1 MRAALVLWVALL
13 MTPGVAAAGN
23 GKAALSLVGADATMV
38 AVIDVKS
45 AHDTKMFAVIV
56 DKASKAGW
64 LDLSQVQAAGVD
76 IDKDVDTVLV
86 ANSPGGKMVVVEGR
100 LPSLSSATTG
110 MTESTHRNVK
120 YWSDGKQEYAMIGKR
135 LVVADIGVMDGV
147 IDRSKKKA
155 KSVMKSSKAG
165 AIRAAIGMTDTRH
178 DIWCAGGGKDVGGM
192 QAKGFSMAI
201 TLSDIAA
208 IQMKM
213 QMTDATTASS
223 TATTINSSLAQAQ
236 GMLKSAGL
244 GSFGQ
249 SLQVG
254 ADDDILEIDGSLTP
268 TELDSL
274 VTLISSMI

>member
-1 MRAALVLWVALL
+1 
-13 MTPGVAAAGN
+13 
-23 GKAALSLVGADATMV
+23 
-38 AVIDVKS
+38 
-45 AHDTKMFAVIV
+45 
-56 DKASKAGW
+56 
-64 LDLSQVQAAGVD
+64 
-76 IDKDVDTVLV
+76 
-86 ANSPGGKMVVVEGR
+86 
-100 LPSLSSATTG
+100 
-110 MTESTHRNVK
+110 
-120 YWSDGKQEYAMIGKR
+120 
-135 LVVADIGVMDGV
+135 
-147 IDRSKKKA
+147 
-155 KSVMKSSKAG
+155 
-165 AIRAAIGMTDTRH
+165 
-178 DIWCAGGGKDVGGM
+178 M

-223 TATTINSSLAQAQ
+223 TATTINSSLPQAQ